1 MTSLDSLRPV
11 VLNKGWA
18 YSLLKRMNFV
28 KRKATTSK
36 SKYTITNFE
45 AMKKSFLDEVVATVT
60 MEEIPPELILNWDQT
75 GLKIVPSFSWTMDQC
90 GVNRVEIVGVNDKRQ
105 ITAVFC
111 GTIVGDFLPI
121 QLIYTGKTDR
131 CHPKFNFP
139 PEWHITHSPK
149 HWSNEQTMLDY
160 IEKIIVPYV
169 AAVRGQLEDTEAAAL
184 VIMDNFKG
192 QITTEINRLLEQNRI
207 HVCLLPPNTTD
218 LLQPLDVSVNKPAKD
233 FLRQKFQ
240 EWYSEKL
247 IEQVGDSEDD
257 LDNVEINPVNLSMPV
272 LKQVGAQWLVDMA
285 EYLSNNPQII
295 TNGFIKTGIA
305 AALDGFRED
314 GVVTTDSK
322 RFSSDDSEIE
332 Q

>member
-1 MTSLDSLRPV
+1 
-11 VLNKGWA
+11 
-18 YSLLKRMNFV
+18 
-28 KRKATTSK
+28 
-36 SKYTITNFE
+36 
-45 AMKKSFLDEVVATVT
+45 

-75 GLKIVPSFSWTMDQC
+75 GLKIVPSSSWTMDQR
-90 GVNRVEIVGVNDKRQ
+90 GVNRVEMIGVDNKRQ

-111 GTIVGDFLPI
+111 GTMVGDTLPI
-121 QLIYTGKTDR
+121 QFIYTGKTDH

-139 PEWHITHSPK
+139 PEWHITQSAK
-149 HWSNEQTMLDY
+149 HWSNEETMLEY
-160 IEKIIVPYV
+160 VEKIIVPYV
-169 AAVRGQLEDTEAAAL
+169 AAVRVQMENTEAAAL

-192 QITTEINRLLEQNRI
+192 QITAEINRLLEQNRI

-247 IEQVGDSEDD
+247 IEQVGEDD
-257 LDNVEINPVNLSMPV
+257 VDDIEINPVNLSMPV
-272 LKQVGAQWLVDMA
+272 LKQVGAQWLVETA

-305 AALDGFRED
+305 AALDGVEEES
-314 GVVTTDSK
+314 VPTTDSE
-322 RFSSDDSEIE
+322 RYSSDDSEIE